1 MANRHDLHLNDLV
14 FITSACSVSS
24 VSSSTNTCLLKCA
37 KLVDAIWLSASA
49 FLFSLMGTFL
59 IKNALKL
66 LDDPFVNKIHGS
78 GSSSSISIRVSGQSS
93 SGHSTIKSANICP
106 LPDTLGLYYIAYSPN
121 SMLYFCS
128 LPAISGLDNTCCIGW
143 SVITMIG
150 CA

>member
-1 MANRHDLHLNDLV
+1 MANRHDLHLNDLA

-49 FLFSLMGTFL
+49 FLFSLMGTCL

-106 LPDTLGLYYIAYSPN
+106 LPDTLGHPRTLRGFCQYVCR
-121 SMLYFCS
+121 MLCPPDVGKLLRHF
-128 LPAISGLDNTCCIGW
+128 SG
-143 SVITMIG
+143 
-150 CA
+150 